1 MKKSFFS
8 TTLAIIATSNQEHV
22 RWTVAYDS
30 GRGEK
35 QGETALKVKISPKS
49 NLNFICECL
58 WVKPSC
64 KMHNYD
70 KRGTLEAD
78 CSFVFPAS

>member
-58 WVKPSC
+58 
-64 KMHNYD
+64 
-70 KRGTLEAD
+70 
-78 CSFVFPAS
+78 